1 MIDRIEAF
9 HNGCFLH
16 RDIKP
21 DKFLLEA
28 SSSPIVIYLI
38 DYGLSKYYI
47 NSKGDHIQQI
57 QKVSL
62 IGTARNASISVHD
75 EIEQLKYSKNSE
87 FQVVIVNII
96 LANVEILFIVLVF
109 NCINLFVLNIIF
121 FMKINNLRKIIHHYR
136 IQSFNQKLLYCQ
148 LDSQSIV
155 IFFPVYFYELPLLQ
169 ISFFCQFYFS
179 NLALIF
185 LKISIETDIN
195 LHSSSLPMHIHNIH
209 YVNYIQILEEKYII
223 DWIILFS
230 QFSLYLYN
238 QSFCQNIFMKI

>member
-9 HNGCFLH
+9 HNRCFLQS
-16 RDIKP
+16 DIKP

-57 QKVSL
+57 SKASL

-96 LANVEILFIVLVF
+96 LANVEILFIVLVLKLYKF
-109 NCINLFVLNIIF
+109 ICSQYTILYENKQFKENYSSLQNQ
-121 FMKINNLRKIIHHYR
+121 NQ
-136 IQSFNQKLLYCQ
+136 QSFNQKLLHCQ

-155 IFFPVYFYELPLLQ
+155 YFLYSL
-169 ISFFCQFYFS
+169 
-179 NLALIF
+179 F
-185 LKISIETDIN
+185 L
-195 LHSSSLPMHIHNIH
+195 
-209 YVNYIQILEEKYII
+209 
-223 DWIILFS
+223 
-230 QFSLYLYN
+230 
-238 QSFCQNIFMKI
+238 